1 MNHSAEKREM
11 ILEKASTLFS
21 QKGYFGVGINEIV
34 SACDIPKGSFY
45 HYFLPPADHGTK
57 RFLNMTMLE
66 ENITAIYA
74 QSARVSF
81 HTSSNPPPFSIICLE
96 SLM

>member
-34 SACDIPKGSFY
+34 SACDIPK
-45 HYFLPPADHGTK
+45 
-57 RFLNMTMLE
+57 
-66 ENITAIYA
+66 
-74 QSARVSF
+74 
-81 HTSSNPPPFSIICLE
+81 
-96 SLM
+96 